1 MSEKNLWIL
10 TEERPKEE
18 VIQIIVE
25 KFSKDKNLKSNIS
38 NLKIKP
44 IIENGKFQFKYIIEG
59 VKIDK
64 IKNISL
70 KVISGSEGSFVD
82 FLVFHQESEPKN
94 IDLPIYVIEETKTN
108 PSESRNVAVFQR
120 TSKFVFAEL
129 FPNNNQAEKIMLYSI
144 RKPYFTLPPTFIF
157 GIKAM
162 KTLGVTI
169 IGLKEAKEGCNEGFE
184 TVDELIK
191 YKNAISTKRED
202 NTPLSIEKAKK
213 PGVYRISGKLEKSG
227 QFSHDPNIGAVTL
240 IAKLIRKLDPKSR
253 EIIVYNHGLT
263 QKMVTNSKNK
273 FVKIAN
279 KFGIKLEGL
288 TLHLTELGDQY
299 WGYNYKGEKI
309 VSIFVHLLLQ
319 YNDIKIIYEN
329 HAGCEQG
336 YFEFPNKE
344 LESIKKKTGKPD
356 LIFLD
361 TKNKIIYLIE
371 AEMAT
376 NAFGK
381 NKGVNQLKNFTEVE
395 KDFCKSYIGYTYERY
410 VILYGDK
417 EPTQKSDKVIFQ
429 LKTDGELIC
438 YDSCPKLIKDIITKF
453 K

>member
-1 MSEKNLWIL
+1 MAEDNLWIL

-44 IIENGKFQFKYIIEG
+44 IIEKGKFQFKYIIEG
-59 VKIDK
+59 VKINE
-64 IKNISL
+64 IKNIYL

-94 IDLPIYVIEETKTN
+94 VDLPIYVIEETKTN
-108 PSESRNVAVFQR
+108 PAESRNVAVFQR

-129 FPNNNQAEKIMLYSI
+129 FANTIQAEKIMLYSI

-184 TVDELIK
+184 SVDELIK
-191 YKNAISTKRED
+191 HKNAISTKRID
-202 NTPLSIEKAKK
+202 NTPLSIEKTVK

-227 QFSHDPNIGAVTL
+227 RFSHDPNIGAVTL
-240 IAKLIRKLDPKSR
+240 IAKLIKKLDPNAK

-263 QKMVTNSKNK
+263 QKMITNSKNK

-279 KFGIKLEGL
+279 EFGIKLEGL
-288 TLHLTELGDQY
+288 TLHSTELGNQY
-299 WGYNYKGEKI
+299 WRYNYKGEKI

-319 YNDIKIIYEN
+319 YNKIKIIYEN
-329 HAGCEQG
+329 DR
-336 YFEFPNKE
+336 FK
-344 LESIKKKTGKPD
+344 
-356 LIFLD
+356 D
-361 TKNKIIYLIE
+361 TK
-371 AEMAT
+371 
-376 NAFGK
+376 
-381 NKGVNQLKNFTEVE
+381 
-395 KDFCKSYIGYTYERY
+395 
-410 VILYGDK
+410 
-417 EPTQKSDKVIFQ
+417 
-429 LKTDGELIC
+429 
-438 YDSCPKLIKDIITKF
+438 
-453 K
+453 